1 MQTRVGFG
9 LGFALL
15 CAACGSGDD
24 TDVFNEDAQE
34 VTANYAALVHANYA
48 DALAGAE
55 DLHTAIHEFVDDP
68 SAATLEAARDAWL
81 AARESYGQSEGFRF
95 YDGPIDNTENGP
107 EGRINA
113 WPLDEVFIDYVADD
127 ANSGLVNDTANF
139 PDLTEDVIAGQNEN
153 PGEKDISVGYHA
165 IEFLLWGQ
173 DLSADGP
180 GDRPYTDYVTG
191 NEGTA
196 ENQDRRA
203 TYLTT
208 IADMLIDDLESVADE
223 WTANENNYRK
233 DFVEGSRDDAL
244 GKMLT
249 GIGSLS
255 GAELAGERM
264 TTALENRDQEDEHSC
279 FSDNTHRDLYLNALS
294 VQNVYLGNYADLDG
308 PGIDAL
314 VVQLDP
320 QLNQR
325 VHDQLEESLEALEDI
340 PVPFDQALTTTTG
353 RARIDTAI
361 RSLQDLTE
369 SLADVAEVLGVEIT
383 LE

>member
-1 MQTRVGFG
+1 MHIRAWLG
-9 LGFALL
+9 LGAALL
-15 CAACGSGDD
+15 GTACSSDD
-24 TDVFNEDAQE
+24 TDVFNEDAQA
-34 VTANYAALVHANYA
+34 VSANYAELVHTNYE
-48 DALAGAE
+48 DVLAGVE
-55 DLHTAIHEFVDDP
+55 DLHTAIHAFVDDP
-68 SAATLEAARDAWL
+68 SADTLEAARNAWL
-81 AARESYGQSEGFRF
+81 EARESYGQSEGYRF
-95 YDGPIDNTENGP
+95 YDGPIDNADRGP
-107 EGRINA
+107 EGRINS
-113 WPLDEVFIDYVADD
+113 WPLDEAFIDYVVD
-127 ANSGLVNDTANF
+127 APSSGLINDTENF
-139 PDLTEDVIAGQNEN
+139 PDLTENVIADQNEN
-153 PGEKDISVGYHA
+153 PGEKDISMGYHA

-191 NEGTA
+191 SAGTA

-203 TYLTT
+203 SYLTT
-208 IADMLIDDLESVADE
+208 IADMLIDDIQSVNDE
-223 WTANENNYRK
+223 WKPNENNYRK

-244 GKMLT
+244 SKMLT

-294 VQNVYLGNYADLDG
+294 VKNVYLGDYGDIDG
-308 PGIDAL
+308 PGINDL

-320 QLNQR
+320 NLNQR
-325 VHDQLEESLEALEDI
+325 VHDQLDASLEAIEHI
-340 PVPFDQALTTTTG
+340 PVPFDQALTTAAG
-353 RARIDTAI
+353 RDRIDTAI

-369 SLADVAEVLGVEIT
+369 SLADVAQVLDVDIT